1 MCRVVLWFIEIG
13 ARRHPS
19 AIANRVIARILD
31 SVNSNTHDGPQHL
44 PPARVHPNMVA
55 FGAPAKRRKAGPTKV
70 SPHPLTQH
78 PLTQLPKP
86 MPCRGDW
93 SFEVRINGK
102 AIKEHSIDGRKV
114 ITAAPGEEFEVA
126 VDYSSFDGLFLV
138 ECYIDGQRTGRY
150 FLDPARQTSRG
161 GARGVVFKYWTKS
174 QDGHMVNRRFKFAG
188 ASAVNDDDD
197 EGGSSRPV
205 VTSWEHG
212 KIEIKII
219 QGMAAVLGQ
228 DTTSTSD
235 RADPRMGLRVD
246 EKCAAASSYLRCPC
260 ITVPSLCRGSPRWS
274 HAADY
279 TRHATTR
286 DHTHGTTCDLS
297 PPPRRGCALRT
308 MVKSGLSVSVGA
320 GATSFSSETTWRAG
334 ESYVTEAPGAP
345 IVSSLECFFRDSF
358 FMALREDTC
367 CNGECAATPA
377 AASTLREKAETLAA
391 SGNGG
396 GQQVHA
402 LRASVVRER
411 ETREALARKR
421 PKAEAPI
428 DLCDSDDE

>member
-1 MCRVVLWFIEIG
+1 
-13 ARRHPS
+13 
-19 AIANRVIARILD
+19 
-31 SVNSNTHDGPQHL
+31 
-44 PPARVHPNMVA
+44 
-55 FGAPAKRRKAGPTKV
+55 
-70 SPHPLTQH
+70 
-78 PLTQLPKP
+78 

-246 EKCAAASSYLRCPC
+246 EKCAAASSSLRCPC

-274 HAADY
+274 HAAEY

-377 AASTLREKAETLAA
+377 AASTLREKADTLAA

>member
-19 AIANRVIARILD
+19 AIANRDPLASHHILESTSINSHACVRSSRQKGRAD
-31 SVNSNTHDGPQHL
+31 ASVT
-44 PPARVHPNMVA
+44 
-55 FGAPAKRRKAGPTKV
+55 API
-70 SPHPLTQH
+70 TQY

>member
-1 MCRVVLWFIEIG
+1 
-13 ARRHPS
+13 
-19 AIANRVIARILD
+19 
-31 SVNSNTHDGPQHL
+31 
-44 PPARVHPNMVA
+44 
-55 FGAPAKRRKAGPTKV
+55 
-70 SPHPLTQH
+70 
-78 PLTQLPKP
+78 

-161 GARGVVFKYWTKS
+161 GHRGVVFKYWTKS

-377 AASTLREKAETLAA
+377 AASTLREKADTLAA